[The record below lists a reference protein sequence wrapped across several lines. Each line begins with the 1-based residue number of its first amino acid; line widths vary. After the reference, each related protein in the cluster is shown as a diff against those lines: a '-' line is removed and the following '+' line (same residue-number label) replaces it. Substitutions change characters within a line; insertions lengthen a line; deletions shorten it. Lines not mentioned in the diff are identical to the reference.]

1 MRRAILVFSLVA
13 VLHFA
18 LSIAGFLLVL
28 PAAFETQ
35 GVGFWAAPGKMTLIA
50 IASLLLAPAAWI
62 WGSGYEIPHVAAV
75 SALFGAAAVLLT
87 RLWAGARRRCAAR
100 PS

>member
-1 MRRAILVFSLVA
+1 MRRAILVFSVVA

-18 LSIAGFLLVL
+18 LSIVGFLLVL
-28 PAAFETQ
+28 PTAFEPTAFRSLL
-35 GVGFWAAPGKMTLIA
+35 VW
-50 IASLLLAPAAWI
+50 IASVLLAPVVWI
-62 WGSGYEIPHVAAV
+62 FGSNFEIPHIAAV
-75 SALFGAAAVLLT
+75 SAVFGAAAVLLM